1 MNKFAL
7 IALLAGTA
15 SAVEFNRWTQY
26 RINLAQAAA
35 RDQMRAHM
43 RDLPSNEVANGDVSE
58 NKELED

>member
-1 MNKFAL
+1 MNKFTL
-7 IALLAGTA
+7 VALLASSV

-26 RINLAQAAA
+26 RINLAQAHA

-43 RDLPSNEVANGDVSE
+43 RELPSNEVANGDVSE